1 MLVEVDVKT
10 MMEVV
15 GDYTKRFANKLY
27 YYEDSTTLFL
37 LFQPVDDLPIC
48 CEVPISEVIEFEA
61 IKKGVTD
68 AERNTAQLYEDFKL
82 EYLFDARRAK
92 RLRKDVEVVV
102 NGL

>member
-10 MMEVV
+10 MLDVA
-15 GDYTKRFANKLY
+15 GDYGKRFANKLY
-27 YYEDSTTLFL
+27 YYEDATTLFL
-37 LFQPVDDLPIC
+37 LFQPVDDLPIY
-48 CEVPISEVIEFEA
+48 CEVPISEVVEFEA

-68 AERNTAQLYEDFKL
+68 AERNPAQLYEDFKL

-92 RLRKDVEVVV
+92 RLRKDFEVVV